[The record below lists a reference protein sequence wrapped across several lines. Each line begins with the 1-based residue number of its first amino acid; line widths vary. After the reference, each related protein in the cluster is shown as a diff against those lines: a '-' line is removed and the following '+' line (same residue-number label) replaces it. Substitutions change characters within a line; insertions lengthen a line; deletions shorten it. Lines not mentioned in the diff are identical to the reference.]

1 MAWIILIASLIYAYW
16 VLKLRNAWHDIPIKF
31 PDAGLELKSRFS
43 VIVPMRNEEGNI
55 EKLLQD
61 LLKQNYSNFEVL
73 VIDDAS
79 TDNSRSVV
87 EAYSTQF
94 PQLIKLIPLDEPTT
108 GSPKKRAIAEGIK
121 VSTGDI
127 ILTTDADCRVNDL
140 WLQTIAMEFS
150 DKKVKM
156 LSGPVTFHEGESVWR
171 NFQIIEFASLV
182 GTGAAS
188 MHLKSPN
195 MCNGANLAYRKSS
208 FEQAGGFAGSEHIAS
223 GDDEF
228 LMHKIFAL
236 DGEGVRFL
244 KNPEAIV
251 RTNPPASLREFIQQR
266 RRWAGKWGQYKN
278 KGASKLAASIFVY
291 HFLWILSL
299 TFLIFGQA
307 QTDII
312 LAAFVLRIFTNWL
325 FLKDITEF
333 FGHRIKFFNFLL
345 LELIYSFYV
354 VFFGLLAN
362 FGKYEWKGRV
372 FRR

>member
-31 PDAGLELKSRFS
+31 PDPSVELSSRFS

-55 EKLLQD
+55 EKLLGD
-61 LLKQNYSNFEVL
+61 LLKQSYSNFEIL

-79 TDNSRSVV
+79 TDTSRSIV
-87 EAYSTQF
+87 EAYCTKH
-94 PQLIKLIPLDEPTT
+94 PQRIKLIALDGQAS

-121 VSTGDI
+121 ISTGDI
-127 ILTTDADCRVNDL
+127 IVTTDADCRVNDL
-140 WLQTIAMEFS
+140 WLQTMAMEFA

-156 LSGPVTFHEGESVWR
+156 LSGPVTFHEGESMLR
-171 NFQIIEFASLV
+171 SFQIIEFASLV

-251 RTNPPASLREFIQQR
+251 RTNPPATMHEFMQQR

-278 KGASKLAASIFVY
+278 KDASKLAASIFVY

-299 TFLIFGQA
+299 AVLIFGQA
-307 QTDII
+307 PTDII

>member
-1 MAWIILIASLIYAYW
+1 MYAYW
-16 VLKLRNAWHDIPIKF
+16 VLKLRNAWQNIPIKF
-31 PDAGLELKSRFS
+31 PDLGVEPTSRFS
-43 VIVPMRNEEGNI
+43 IIVPMRNEEATI
-55 EKLLQD
+55 EKLLKD
-61 LLKQNYSNFEVL
+61 LLKQNYSHFEIL

-79 TDNSRSVV
+79 TDKSLEIV
-87 EAYSTQF
+87 ELYRTNHPEQ
-94 PQLIKLIPLDEPTT
+94 IKLIALKGNPA

-121 VSTGDI
+121 LSTGDI
-127 ILTTDADCRVNDL
+127 IVTTDADCRVNES
-140 WLQTIAMEFS
+140 WLQTLALEFS
-150 DKKVKM
+150 DEKIKM
-156 LSGPVTFHEGESVWR
+156 ISGPVTFLQGESIFG

-188 MHLKSPN
+188 LYLKLPN

-208 FEQAGGFAGSEHIAS
+208 FEEAGGFAGSEHIAS

-236 DGEGVRFL
+236 DPDGVRFL
-244 KNPEAIV
+244 KNPKAIV
-251 RTNPPASLREFIQQR
+251 RTNPPASLYEFVQQR

-278 KGASKLAASIFVY
+278 KDASKLAASIFLF

-299 TFLIFGQA
+299 AFLIFGQV

-325 FLKDITEF
+325 FLKDVTEF
-333 FGHRIKFFNFLL
+333 LGHRINFFNFLL
-345 LELIYSFYV
+345 LEIIYSFYV

-362 FGKYEWKGRV
+362 FGEYEWKGRI